1 MLANDLR
8 RLAEE
13 IAGAYEARV
22 QSISN
27 LRRETAEKLG
37 IFRTDLETSNK
48 ERALKVH
55 AELKEM
61 GDNLRSDLNDFSEQ
75 MSGFKRDL
83 DQSEK
88 DRKKDAQEEIH
99 DRSRYISGLRNDTRT
114 LIGDFENARKDMWSS
129 MKSQLEGFTSTLAQY
144 RNDVV
149 DGNRERMDRARTEL
163 KDLRDSLLSQLGG
176 FMTTLKQFKTDL
188 DKSEIDRKEEAL
200 AEIGERKQDLQGIL
214 GGTQDMLKAFGNARR
229 EMWTQLKGQLDAF
242 TAELSRFKG
251 DLDRA
256 EQDRQETTG
265 HEISDRREH
274 IGNLKGDTRNLIND
288 FENARKQ
295 MWGGLKSEL
304 EAFTSGLAQFKTD
317 LEEGERQRLDTVVKE
332 MREKGEALKANLQ
345 DFSTNLSTNVGKMLG
360 KLNKDRLEAA
370 RAWHEIISS
379 VRSSAGG
386 MTLPTLGGP
395 VAVVEPKIEMKAAEK
410 TAAEPEVKETETQ
423 EAVDVSEQLAESSED
438 EIDAED
444 LHGEIVSLLEDTPD
458 GLRMVEIAEH
468 LRIENWRSLIPI
480 IKELMDED
488 EIRKED
494 STYFAV

>member
-13 IAGAYEARV
+13 IAGAYEERV
-22 QSISN
+22 QSISD
-27 LRRETAEKLG
+27 LKRETAEKLG
-37 IFRTDLETSNK
+37 AFRSDLEVSN
-48 ERALKVH
+48 RDRGFRVQ

-61 GDNLRSDLNDFSEQ
+61 GDSLRSELNNFSNQ
-75 MSGFKRDL
+75 LAGFKKDL
-83 DQSEK
+83 HGAEK
-88 DRKKDAQEEIH
+88 DRKNDAAEEI
-99 DRSRYISGLRNDTRT
+99 DRRRTYISGLRNDTTT
-114 LIGDFENARKDMWSS
+114 LISDFENARKDMWNS
-129 MKSQLEGFTSTLAQY
+129 MKSQLEDFTSTLAQY

-149 DGNRERMDRARTEL
+149 DGNRNRMAGARAEL
-163 KDLRDSLLSQLGG
+163 KDLRDSLRSQLSG
-176 FMTTLKQFKTDL
+176 FMSTLNQFKTDL
-188 DKSEIDRKEEAL
+188 DKSEINRKKEAL
-200 AEIGERKQDLQGIL
+200 AEINERGQDLQGIFD
-214 GGTQDMLKAFGNARR
+214 GTQDMLKSFGNARK
-229 EMWTQLKGQLDAF
+229 EMWTDLKGQLDAF